1 MDAFMI
7 QLDATQTQ
15 RCRDLIIAA
24 AHYQDSRDLSA
35 FAACFAT
42 DGVLVRPGG
51 EAIIGP
57 DAIEAAYRA
66 RDPQRITQHLLMNQR
81 VESLSASPAGALRA
95 RVHSKVLLWTSH
107 ESQALSAKGRP
118 ADPLQQ
124 IGEFDDELI
133 EQQGQ
138 WKIAKREA
146 KFLLFQAF

>member
-1 MDAFMI
+1 MDAFMMP
-7 QLDATQTQ
+7 LDGAQAQ
-15 RCRDLIIAA
+15 RCRDLIVLA
-24 AHYQDSRDLSA
+24 AHYQDTRDLNAFSTC
-35 FAACFAT
+35 FAA

-51 EAIIGP
+51 EPIVGP
-57 DAIEAAYRA
+57 AAIEAAYLA